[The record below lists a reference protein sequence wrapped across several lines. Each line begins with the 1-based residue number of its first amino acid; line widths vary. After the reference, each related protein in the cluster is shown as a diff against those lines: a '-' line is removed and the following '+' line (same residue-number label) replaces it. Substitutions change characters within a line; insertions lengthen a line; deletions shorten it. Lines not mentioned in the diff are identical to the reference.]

1 MKPFLLLQSRPEAAA
16 ADNEYEAFCHF
27 GHLQPH
33 QLMRLALDK
42 GELKDLDLDEYSGII
57 LGGGP
62 GNVTDPP
69 SAKSPAEIA
78 FEPKLYKLLAEIVQ
92 RDFPFLGAC
101 LGVGLLTAALGGTV
115 SRRYAESVAPV
126 TITLTPA
133 GQSDP
138 ILADLDSIFLA
149 FVGHKEACEVLPPSA
164 ILLASSAACPIQMFR
179 VGRNVYATQFHP
191 ELDAHG
197 LELRVNIYKHAGY
210 FEPAELN
217 RLVAIAHSATITE
230 PEKILRRFVERYRTQ

>member
-27 GHLQPH
+27 GNLQPH
-33 QLMRLALDK
+33 QLVRLALDK
-42 GELKDLDLDEYSGII
+42 GKLNYLDLDKYSGII

-78 FEPKLYKLLAEIVQ
+78 FEPKLYQLLNEIVR

-101 LGVGLLTAALGGTV
+101 LGVGLLTSALGGIV

-126 TITLTPA
+126 TITLTSA
-133 GQSDP
+133 GHVDP
-138 ILADLDSIFLA
+138 LLDDVDDNFLA
-149 FVGHKEACEVLPPSA
+149 FVGHKEACEVLPPTA
-164 ILLASSAACPIQMFR
+164 VLLASSAACPVQMFR

-210 FEPAELN
+210 FAPAELN